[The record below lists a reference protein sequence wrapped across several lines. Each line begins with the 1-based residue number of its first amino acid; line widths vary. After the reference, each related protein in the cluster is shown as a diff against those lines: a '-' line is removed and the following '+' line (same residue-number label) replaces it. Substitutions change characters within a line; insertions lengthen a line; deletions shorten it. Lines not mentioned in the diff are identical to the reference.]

1 MTIFFLLY
9 DCVESIKVFINVLY
23 KMFEKIRDHLNDIDK
38 AGQSLAAAQFP
49 IYVEKQKELREKFKS
64 ILSVDQNKKEED
76 EKTEEE
82 KIKNMSKE
90 RLQAYKRDKNNKK
103 HVQSMTKQE
112 REDQISNIMSRL
124 YYGLDKMDIPG
135 DFTHLVNTGN
145 ETMDKINYYNITLSM
160 QKKLKLDHPEL
171 F

>member
-1 MTIFFLLY
+1 
-9 DCVESIKVFINVLY
+9 
-23 KMFEKIRDHLNDIDK
+23 MFEKIRDHLNDIDK

-64 ILSVDQNKKEED
+64 ILSPDQNKKEED

-82 KIKNMSKE
+82 KMKNMSKE

-124 YYGLDKMDIPG
+124 YYGLDKMDIPD

-160 QKKLKLDHPEL
+160 QKQLRLDHPEL

>member
-1 MTIFFLLY
+1 
-9 DCVESIKVFINVLY
+9 
-23 KMFEKIRDHLNDIDK
+23 MFEKIRDHLNDIDK

-64 ILSVDQNKKEED
+64 ILSSDQNKKEED
-76 EKTEEE
+76 EKKEEE
-82 KIKNMSKE
+82 KMKNMSKE

-124 YYGLDKMDIPG
+124 YYGLDKMDIPD
-135 DFTHLVNTGN
+135 DFTYLVNTGN

-160 QKKLKLDHPEL
+160 QKQLRLDHPEL